1 LKISEF
7 LSTLPSST
15 IAGDNIVIPES
26 FFRKMFSFA
35 GLKENDTFY
44 HLGIGD
50 NYSSLL
56 IATQEFHAK
65 RAVGID
71 IDSNCIDLIKS
82 KIASTD
88 GNIILKEEDVSKSSL
103 SEATV
108 VFSWFTNE
116 KINEILVSK
125 FKSELSDGSKI
136 ISIWSPPDLFIPN
149 AVDFPL
155 ILCQKPFVNGNSITE
170 QLKAIY
176 GNDCID
182 FTAAW
187 YMSEKYIQS
196 FDIVESHHL
205 RFLNI
210 LQSVIVW
217 LNAKELGI
225 ACEKE
230 IPPPIKSYVGILKY
244 FFNIDL
250 SEFLVD

>member
-1 LKISEF
+1 
-7 LSTLPSST
+7 
-15 IAGDNIVIPES
+15 
-26 FFRKMFSFA
+26 MFSFV
-35 GLKENDTFY
+35 GLKENDVFY
-44 HLGIGD
+44 HLGIGN

-56 IATQEFHAK
+56 IATKEFHAK
-65 RAVGID
+65 KAVGID

-82 KIASTD
+82 NIISTD
-88 GNIILKEEDVSKSSL
+88 GDIFLKKEDVSKSSI

-108 VFSWFTNE
+108 VFSWFTDE

-136 ISIWSPPDLFIPN
+136 LSIWSPPDLFIPN
-149 AVDFPL
+149 AVEFPL
-155 ILCQKPFVNGNSITE
+155 ILCQKPFVIGNNITE
-170 QLKAIY
+170 QLKTIY

-187 YMSEKYIQS
+187 HLSERYIKS
-196 FDIVESHHL
+196 FDIVENHHL

-225 ACEKE
+225 VCEKE

-250 SEFLVD
+250 SEFLVE